1 MLNLIFALIIF
12 LEIISYLIIADVILS
27 WLSLAGVKF
36 RPAIISAILDPMYL
50 NIKKVFPTTIG
61 PLDLTPIIVLIAI
74 SIIETII
81 FNIFPQVGGLMS
93 LMK

>member
-27 WLSLAGVKF
+27 WLSLAWVKF

-50 NIKKVFPTTIG
+50 NIKKVFPTTIW

-81 FNIFPQVGGLMS
+81 FNIFPQVWWLMS